1 MLTVLRDS
9 WALLLG
15 LLLLML
21 GNGLQ
26 ATLLGVRGALD
37 GFSPATLSFVMS
49 AYFVGLLLGARLT
62 PTLIQR
68 VGHVRVFAALASM
81 ISAGFILYAAAPIP
95 WVWAATRLL
104 VGFCFCG
111 VYVVAESWLNGRATN
126 ETRGEAMS
134 VYMLV
139 QSLGIV
145 AAQGLLLLADPGG
158 YALFALISILV
169 SVSVAPMLLSAAP
182 APAFQAARRMTLR
195 RLFAVSP
202 LGCVGTFLLGGVFAA
217 MFGMAAVYGA
227 EAGLS
232 VAQISALTA
241 AIYFGGML
249 AQWPIGRL
257 SDRMDRRLLIVIVA
271 VVGAAAAL
279 AAMASGDFVGVLL
292 AATVIG
298 AVVSPLYSLLIA
310 HTNDFLSPEDMAA
323 GSGGLLF
330 LNGVGA
336 VGGPVAVGFLM
347 ASFGAAAYFA
357 YFAFLLAAIALYGG
371 WRMTRRPAP
380 AVADTGPF
388 TPIPHSAT
396 SLTLERAAE
405 VSQGRGA

>member
-1 MLTVLRDS
+1 MLTVVRDS

-26 ATLLGVRGALD
+26 ATLLGVRGALE
-37 GFSPATLSFVMS
+37 GFTPGALSFVMS
-49 AYFVGLLLGARLT
+49 AYFVGLLVGARLT
-62 PTLIQR
+62 PLMIQR

-81 ISAGFILYAAAPIP
+81 ISAGFILYAAAPDP
-95 WVWAATRLL
+95 WVWAATRLM

-134 VYMLV
+134 AYMLV

-182 APAFQAARRMTLR
+182 APAFQAARRMTLAQ
-195 RLFAVSP
+195 LFAVSP

-241 AIYFGGML
+241 AIYLGGML
-249 AQWPIGRL
+249 LQWPIGRI
-257 SDRMDRRLLIVIVA
+257 SDRMDRRRLIVIVA
-271 VVGAAAAL
+271 AVGAVAAL
-279 AAMASGDFVGVLL
+279 VAMASGPFVGVLI
-292 AATVIG
+292 AAVLIG
-298 AVVSPLYSLLIA
+298 GTVSPLYSLLIA
-310 HTNDFLSPEDMAA
+310 HTNDFLPPEDMAA
-323 GSGGLLF
+323 ASGGLLF

-336 VGGPVAVGFLM
+336 VGGPVAVGLLM

-357 YFAFLLAAIALYGG
+357 YFAGLLAAIALYGG

-380 AVADTGPF
+380 AVSATGPF
-388 TPIPHSAT
+388 APIPHSAT
-396 SLTLERAAE
+396 PMTMERAAE
-405 VSQGRGA
+405 AARGRGA